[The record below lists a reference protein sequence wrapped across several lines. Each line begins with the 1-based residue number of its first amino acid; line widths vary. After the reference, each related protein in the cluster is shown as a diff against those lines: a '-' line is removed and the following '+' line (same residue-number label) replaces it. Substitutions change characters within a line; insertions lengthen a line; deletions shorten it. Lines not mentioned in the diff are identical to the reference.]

1 MLIYSNPNLFFNL
14 LVDRTLNFNVRTI
27 TITRL
32 SFGYIIGSVLSWISI
47 LSIICGL
54 IAGPLMEK
62 SMRLRAIESLFVV
75 PPSMRAPNLLKYA
88 VAEWKSGIFAKEDAY
103 VRMSARL

>member
-1 MLIYSNPNLFFNL
+1 MLIYSIPNTFFNL
-14 LVDRTLNFNVRTI
+14 LVDRTLNFNMRTI
-27 TITRL
+27 TLSRL

-54 IAGPLMEK
+54 IAVPLMEK
-62 SMRLRAIESLFVV
+62 SMHLRAIESLFVV
-75 PPSMRAPNLLKYA
+75 PPSLRGPSLLKYA
-88 VAEWKSGIFAKEDAY
+88 VAEWKSGVFAKEDAY